1 MTEQSLI
8 DLSLNLDGQ
17 SWAVLH
23 LLNGYGV
30 QLDDD
35 LYDSERGEYLFKSQT
50 YAFYNGRE
58 RGFALTVEHPDSKEH
73 GCLVVAFAEN
83 RNSDDIVVYTWKGY
97 GLYQPPLVSEMPDNC
112 RKEATFH
119 KSPNDAVWAIWE
131 LVKTY
136 LTEQSEAIKDTENSR
151 GTKLQKRAV

>member
-1 MTEQSLI
+1 MTEQSLT
-8 DLSLNLDGQ
+8 DLSLNLNGQ

-35 LYDSERGEYLFKSQT
+35 LYDSEKGEYLFESQT

-58 RGFALTVEHPDSKEH
+58 RGFSLAVEHSDRKER

-97 GLYQPPLVSEMPDNC
+97 GIYQPPLVSEMPDNC
-112 RKEATFH
+112 RKQAFFC
-119 KSPNDAVWAIWE
+119 KSPNDAVWTIWDI
-131 LVKTY
+131 VKSY
-136 LTEQSEAIKDTENSR
+136 LAEQGEAIKDSENSR
-151 GTKLQKRAV
+151 GTKLQARAV